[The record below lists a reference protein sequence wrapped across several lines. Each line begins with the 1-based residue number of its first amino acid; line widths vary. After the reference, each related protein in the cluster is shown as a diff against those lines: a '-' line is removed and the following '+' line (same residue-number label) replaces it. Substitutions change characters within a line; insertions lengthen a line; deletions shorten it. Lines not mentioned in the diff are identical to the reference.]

1 MNAVYYGSLDLA
13 GVSGLAM
20 DSLGHTG
27 GHDWQEL
34 SSLDYTYKSPGN
46 RSLARKDASAS
57 TQGKHGPRRMVHRL

>member
-34 SSLDYTYKSPGN
+34 SSLDLYLQK
-46 RSLARKDASAS
+46 
-57 TQGKHGPRRMVHRL
+57 PR